1 MMCLASIND
10 YNDAMSGYEFIALY
24 HPDAYTRLL
33 ASWDY
38 AEVQELLNG
47 SGGISSK
54 EENLSDA
61 EYMKILTKRV
71 NKEINED
78 PIKKKVKKSFDKLK
92 SGKTAKIE
100 KEAFS
105 KTKNENTAKQE
116 VAKMKQKDEMMNTK
130 VTSVMRYSK
139 TLKKEEREKMQIE
152 DILFS
157 RKTENQE
164 NVKINTAV
172 PVVYSLS
179 QNYPNPFNP
188 TTKINYALPK
198 TGLVTMKIYD
208 VTGREIQTLVN
219 DVKQAGSYTV
229 EFNGANL
236 SSGVYFY
243 KIQSGD
249 FVNVKRMV
257 LIK

>member
-1 MMCLASIND
+1 
-10 YNDAMSGYEFIALY
+10 
-24 HPDAYTRLL
+24 
-33 ASWDY
+33 
-38 AEVQELLNG
+38 
-47 SGGISSK
+47 
-54 EENLSDA
+54 
-61 EYMKILTKRV
+61 
-71 NKEINED
+71 
-78 PIKKKVKKSFDKLK
+78 VKTE
-92 SGKTAKIE
+92 KTAKLE
-100 KEAFS
+100 KETFT
-105 KTKNENTAKQE
+105 KTKDEKSAKLE

-139 TLKKEEREKMQIE
+139 TLRKEEREKMQIE

-157 RKTENQE
+157 RKTENKE
-164 NVKINTAV
+164 DVKLNTGI

-188 TTKINYALPK
+188 VTKINYALPK
-198 TGLVTMKIYD
+198 TGHVTMKIYD

-219 DVKQAGSYTV
+219 DIKQAGNYTV
-229 EFNGANL
+229 DFNGANL

-249 FVNVKRMV
+249 FISVKRMV